1 MIQHDC
7 SINRSLVHD
16 IINVWAYWY
25 KHEYPDQ
32 SLIVFFQACQGENL
46 VLCMCVFMCVCMY
59 ACIVYLCMYLC
70 MCVDMCIYIYVC
82 MCVYMYVS
90 MYVCTYVY
98 ICTVF
103 L

>member
-32 SLIVFFQACQGENL
+32 SFIVFFQACQGENL
-46 VLCMCVFMCVCMY
+46 VLCMYVYYVCMY

-70 MCVDMCIYIYVC
+70 MCVDMCIYICVYLWMYGC
-82 MCVYMYVS
+82 MCVFIDVS
-90 MYVCTYVY
+90 IYVCT
-98 ICTVF
+98 
-103 L
+103 